1 MKIKRQKEATTGK
14 LTKAQKFIL
23 ATIQKLGGVYPV
35 DLALAV
41 CQKLGLSTD
50 WHKYADVDMP
60 KLPPEYENAINEA
73 YTVLCDLQ
81 RQAEAKKNNPKG
93 LPMEALYA
101 LEKGR
106 RVMERRQA
114 EAD

>member
-23 ATIQKLGGVYPV
+23 ATIQQLGGVYPV

-41 CQKLGLSTD
+41 CQKLGLDTD
-50 WHKYADVDMP
+50 WHKYADVEMP

-73 YTVLCDLQ
+73 YTVQCQLQ
-81 RQAEAKKNNPKG
+81 QQARAKKDNPKG
-93 LPMEALYA
+93 LPIEALYA
-101 LEKGR
+101 MEKGR
-106 RVMERRQA
+106 KVMERRQA
-114 EAD
+114 EAS